1 MVRVMSF
8 TYSEGELLFVIFYRS
23 PKSEKPTTPDHKPDF
38 GGLISGIQQR
48 NAANQPSKNVA
59 NAAESTKQTPSK
71 TGRTNVHNVRVF
83 QLRYAT

>member
-1 MVRVMSF
+1 MSF
-8 TYSEGELLFVIFYRS
+8 TYSEGEFLFVICNRS

-59 NAAESTKQTPSK
+59 NAAESTKQTQSK
-71 TGRTNVHNVRVF
+71 PGRTNDVHNVRVF
-83 QLRYAT
+83 QF